1 MKWITLLILLCIFS
15 CKSIQYVPVET
26 VKTEYRDRIEKQ
38 RDSIFSTDTIR
49 IIERGDTTIIYKDRY
64 KYVYKD
70 RSVTDTII
78 VRDSVQVPYP
88 VEKEIIK
95 NKVPK
100 VMWWLILVLAA
111 CSIPGVIKIIRLFRG
126 RI

>member
-1 MKWITLLILLCIFS
+1 MKIIILLILLCIFS

-26 VKTEYRDRIEKQ
+26 VKTEYRDRVEKQ
-38 RDSIFSTDTIR
+38 RDSIFYTDTIR
-49 IIERGDTTIIYKDRY
+49 IIERGDSTIIYKDRY
-64 KYVYKD
+64 RYVYKD
-70 RSVTDTII
+70 RFVTDTLV
-78 VRDSVQVPYP
+78 VRDSIPYP
-88 VEKEIIK
+88 VKVEVTK

-111 CSIPGVIKIIRLFRG
+111 CSIPGILKIIRLFRG

>member
-1 MKWITLLILLCIFS
+1 MKIIILLILLCIFS

-26 VKTEYRDRIEKQ
+26 VKTEYRDRVEKQ
-38 RDSIFSTDTIR
+38 RDSIFYTDTIR
-49 IIERGDTTIIYKDRY
+49 IIEKGDSTIIYKDRY
-64 KYVYKD
+64 RYVYKD
-70 RSVTDTII
+70 RFVTDTLL
-78 VRDSVQVPYP
+78 VRDSIQVPYP
-88 VEKEIIK
+88 VEVTK

-111 CSIPGVIKIIRLFRG
+111 CSIPGILKIIRLFRG

>member
-49 IIERGDTTIIYKDRY
+49 IIGRGDTTIIYKNRY

-70 RSVTDTII
+70 RLVNDTIF
-78 VRDSVQVPYP
+78 VRDSIQAPYP
-88 VEKEIIK
+88 VEVIK

-100 VMWWLILVLAA
+100 FMWWLILILSA
-111 CSIPGVIKIIRLFRG
+111 CSIPGIIKIIRFVG
-126 RI
+126 FK